1 VLIIYS
7 AGRLVDFRNTVI
19 IMTSNLGAAYLN
31 ELGEGQ
37 VDAATKNL
45 VMSAIQL
52 HFPPEF
58 INRVDSVVI
67 FVSPIFSA
75 PVRPYVDIRC

>member
-45 VMSAIQL
+45 VMGAIQL

-58 INRVDSVVI
+58 LNRVDSVVI
-67 FVSPIFSA
+67 FVSPIFF
-75 PVRPYVDIRC
+75 RPSTAVC